1 MGWSYLWKHKLLLDY
16 LHKIGIKLNLPSFLP
31 FCRHLLSSH
40 LLCVFVKTHSLHF
53 FLSSFCH
60 FAFSLHY
67 LGPPRKNDDLS
78 AFFWGGETIQ
88 HIYKDIMK
96 RCARGERLIPTLC
109 GEWWYS
115 RVSVKIKR
123 NSATRPRRW
132 SNIHLILNPLGQKHF
147 IRHNQIDSVLSGGRF
162 MLAR

>member
-53 FLSSFCH
+53 FYPVSVI
-60 FAFSLHY
+60 LH
-67 LGPPRKNDDLS
+67 S
-78 AFFWGGETIQ
+78 ACIIWVHREKMMTYQLFFGGGETIQ

-96 RCARGERLIPTLC
+96 RCARGERLISTLC